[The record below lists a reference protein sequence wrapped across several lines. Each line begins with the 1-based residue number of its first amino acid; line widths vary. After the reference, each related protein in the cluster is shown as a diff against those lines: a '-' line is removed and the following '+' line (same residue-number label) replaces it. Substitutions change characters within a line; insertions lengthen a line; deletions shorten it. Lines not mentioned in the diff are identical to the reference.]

1 MSATPAELLAA
12 WRAAERR
19 YAQAAAGSPEAN
31 ALHAEMRRLMDE
43 YAWAV
48 RGRIWPGSAILARIS
63 ATRWTANG
71 DASTEPWSAVG
82 WRRRGCSGRP
92 NRRS

>member
-1 MSATPAELLAA
+1 MTMAVVALGVSRCRRRPVELLAA

-19 YAQAAAGSPEAN
+19 YAQAAPGSPEAN

-48 RGRIWPGSAILARIS
+48 RGR
-63 ATRWTANG
+63 
-71 DASTEPWSAVG
+71 VG
-82 WRRRGCSGRP
+82 RRPEGPARRREAQDDPGA
-92 NRRS
+92 

>member
-19 YAQAAAGSPEAN
+19 YAQAAPGSPEAN

-43 YAWAV
+43 YDWAV
-48 RGRIWPGSAILARIS
+48 RGR
-63 ATRWTANG
+63 
-71 DASTEPWSAVG
+71 VG
-82 WRRRGCSGRP
+82 RRPEGPARRGRTHDGP
-92 NRRS
+92 GG